1 MSLNQTVR
9 ELIDRL
15 PTLTTEERWVMQAVL
30 DMADQRTQPLVSDMA
45 RVAQPAAERRTRSE
59 PAYYAT
65 LSAAPYYVTT
75 RELEVLDLLLSGL
88 SNKEVAGKLGI
99 SFKTVQAHRQR
110 VMGQAR
116 CPLADASGRNRA
128 QCRRLL
134 SRTAYHSRPV
144 LKTTLSCGGK
154 WEALGA
160 QA

>member
-30 DMADQRTQPLVSDMA
+30 DMADKRTQPLVNDVP
-45 RVAQPAAERRTRSE
+45 RVVAPAAPERRPRSE
-59 PAYYAT
+59 PVYYAT

-110 VMGQAR
+110 VM
-116 CPLADASGRNRA
+116 D
-128 QCRRLL
+128 
-134 SRTAYHSRPV
+134 
-144 LKTTLSCGGK
+144 K
-154 WEALGA
+154 LGA
-160 QA
+160 RSPMHLAEIVRRVAVS

>member
-9 ELIDRL
+9 GLIDRL
-15 PTLTTEERWVMQAVL
+15 PTLTSEERWVVQAVL
-30 DMADQRTQPLVSDMA
+30 DMADQRSRLLGIADEPVEMP
-45 RVAQPAAERRTRSE
+45 VAPVERRQRNE

-110 VMGQAR
+110 IM
-116 CPLADASGRNRA
+116 D
-128 QCRRLL
+128 
-134 SRTAYHSRPV
+134 
-144 LKTTLSCGGK
+144 K
-154 WEALGA
+154 LGA
-160 QA
+160 RSPMHLAEIVRRVGVS

>member
-30 DMADQRTQPLVSDMA
+30 DMADKRTHLVAHDQP
-45 RVAQPAAERRTRSE
+45 RPAAPAMERRARSE
-59 PAYYAT
+59 APYHARLT
-65 LSAAPYYVTT
+65 GAPYYVTA

-110 VMGQAR
+110 VM
-116 CPLADASGRNRA
+116 D
-128 QCRRLL
+128 
-134 SRTAYHSRPV
+134 
-144 LKTTLSCGGK
+144 K
-154 WEALGA
+154 LGA
-160 QA
+160 RSPMHLAEIVRSAGVS